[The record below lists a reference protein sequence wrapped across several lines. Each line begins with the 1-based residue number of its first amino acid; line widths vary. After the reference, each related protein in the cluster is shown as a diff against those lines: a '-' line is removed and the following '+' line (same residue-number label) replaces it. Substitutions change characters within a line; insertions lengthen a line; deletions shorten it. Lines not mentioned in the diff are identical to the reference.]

1 MVVRTVCSP
10 VALRVHAWA
19 ATGHMGEPVLCSHL
33 RVCKRIGPTCAYSMI
48 YNYIILCLCAYCYP
62 SVDHFK
68 LAMRN
73 DRPLITQIYKLLLL
87 LFCKSDPI
95 GIRKRT

>member
-1 MVVRTVCSP
+1 MVGRTVCSP

-33 RVCKRIGPTCAYSMI
+33 RVRKRVGPTCAY
-48 YNYIILCLCAYCYP
+48 CCP